1 MNTANFNTGNGST
14 PSSSGFKTMLLAE
27 VVLVETIPVNQTDP
41 SKKNKDLIYNSDPY
55 IIRCRIVGNEY
66 DNIFTNNLDLPNC
79 FPLMPKFSA
88 TVPKLGETVLVFLSD
103 SKDRYSDR
111 YYIGPIISN
120 FTLLDKQTLA
130 AGSTANLSTGLY
142 LPQKDISKLESAKG
156 IYAEYDTDNTMVIQ
170 GRNNADIVFK
180 NSEVLIRAGKFVESK
195 PEVFNQTN
203 PAYVQIKNGFNYTEE
218 TSKNTTVTSYF
229 GSGGSTL
236 APTTKKISVNNI
248 VADKINLLTHKGSP
262 TFNLTQRDL
271 NNNTTPYITD
281 EELAKILDEAHPLVF
296 GDVLLEYL
304 KAFRSAFENH
314 VHNKFGAAPPT
325 DNVTQGNSV
334 NDFKTL
340 APKLEGVMLS
350 KNVRTN

>member
-1 MNTANFNTGNGST
+1 MNSANFNTGKG
-14 PSSSGFKTMLLAE
+14 PSPSNTGFKTMLLAE
-27 VVLVETIPVNQTDP
+27 VVLVGTVPVNQTDP
-41 SKKNKDLIYNSDPY
+41 SKKNKDLIFNSDPY
-55 IIRCRIVGNEY
+55 IIRCRIVGNDY
-66 DNIFTNNLDLPNC
+66 DSIISNNQDLANC
-79 FPLMPKFSA
+79 FPLMPKFNA
-88 TVPKLGETVLVFLSD
+88 PIPKLGETVLLFLSD
-103 SKDRYSDR
+103 YNDRYSDR
-111 YYIGPIISN
+111 FYIGPIISN
-120 FTLLDKQTLA
+120 FKSLDKQTLA

-170 GRNNADIVFK
+170 GRNNSDVVFK
-180 NSEVLIRAGKFVESK
+180 NSEVLIRAGKFVENK
-195 PEVFNQTN
+195 PEEFNQVN
-203 PAYVQIKNGFNYTEE
+203 PAYVQIKNGFNYSDENT
-218 TSKNTTVTSYF
+218 KNTTVTSYF
-229 GSGGSTL
+229 APGGAEI

-248 VADKINLLTHKGSP
+248 VADKINLLTHNGSP
-262 TFNLTQRDL
+262 TFNLTNRDL
-271 NNNTTPYITD
+271 VNNTTPYITD
-281 EELAKILDEAHPLVF
+281 AELNKILNEAHPLVF

-325 DNVTQGNSV
+325 DNITQGNSV